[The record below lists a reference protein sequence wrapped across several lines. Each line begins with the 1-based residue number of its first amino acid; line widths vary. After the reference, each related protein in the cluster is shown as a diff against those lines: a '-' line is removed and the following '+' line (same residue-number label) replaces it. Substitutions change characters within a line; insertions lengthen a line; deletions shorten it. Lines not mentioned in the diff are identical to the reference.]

1 MTQLNSL
8 KQLRYLT
15 ALAEHRHFGQAA
27 EACFVSQSTL
37 SAGIKELEN
46 QLGVT
51 LVERTNRSVVFTAL
65 GQAVAAKAQRVLN
78 EAAALAELAAASGE
92 PLSGPLRLGV
102 IPTIAPFL
110 LPHVLPTLRRLYPKL
125 KLYLTEDQTAR
136 LLAQLDDGQL
146 DLVLLALPYD
156 CGDAV
161 TLPLFDDRFH
171 LVCRKE
177 DPLADRASV
186 STADLAGVPLLL
198 LAEGHCM
205 TDQALSACRLAQRN
219 PAIDLTATSLT
230 TLVEMVA
237 NGLGSTLLPEMAIE
251 AQLLKGGELVARRFT
266 DDNPYRQIGL
276 AWRATSPRAA
286 EFRLLGETLADKG
299 RAAEGGHTATGSTE
313 KLSGAPPR

>member
-1 MTQLNSL
+1 MANPQLNSL

-15 ALAEHRHFGQAA
+15 ALLEYRHFGRAA

-37 SAGIKELEN
+37 SAGLKELEN

-65 GQAVAAKAQRVLN
+65 GQAIAGKAQRVLN
-78 EAAALAELAAASGE
+78 EAMALTELAAASGA

-110 LPHVLPTLRRLYPKL
+110 LPHALPRLRHLYPQL

-136 LLAQLDDGQL
+136 LLTQLDEGQL

-156 CGDAV
+156 CGDATTV
-161 TLPLFDDRFH
+161 PLFEDRFY
-171 LVCRKE
+171 LVCQK
-177 DPLADRASV
+177 DNSLAIQPEI
-186 STADLAGVPLLL
+186 STTDLATVPLLL

-205 TDQALSACRLAQRN
+205 TDHALSACRLAQRN
-219 PAIDLTATSLT
+219 PAMDLTATSLT

-237 NGLGSTLLPEMAIE
+237 SGLGVTLLPEMAVD

-266 DDNPYRQIGL
+266 GDDPFRQIGL
-276 AWRATSPRAA
+276 AWRSTSPRAD
-286 EFRLLGETLADKG
+286 EFKMLGATLSKARNG
-299 RAAEGGHTATGSTE
+299 QSR
-313 KLSGAPPR
+313 